1 MNFTEFNFE
10 KALAESLDSMGFETA
25 TPIQEKAIPIIL
37 SGKDLIACAQTGTG
51 KTAAFLLPVLNSI
64 LKSRV
69 DNTDTLIVVPTRE
82 LAVQIDQVL
91 QGFSYFTNVSSIAIY
106 GGNDGKAFEQEKKA
120 LESKANIFIATPGRL
135 IAHLNMGYVRFE
147 SVRHFIL
154 DEADRM
160 LDMGFFEDILK
171 ISGYLPKERQT
182 LMFSATMPSEIRKL
196 AQKLLVNP
204 EQVNIALAKPAE
216 GVLQAVYEVAENQ
229 KVALLEK
236 LLHGKDDLSVIIF
249 ASTKIKVREI
259 EKALILRHFR
269 IRSIHSDL
277 EQQERES
284 ALIEFKAKNINII
297 VATDVLAR
305 GIDIDDV
312 GLIVNFDVPG
322 AAEDYVHRV
331 GRTARAAATGVA
343 LTFVSRVEQG
353 KFKRIEQ
360 LIGVQIRRINLPE
373 GLPEPAIEVMSP
385 RSFHGRPRPQGH
397 GQRNDRSSHRS
408 GSGNNRHNRKGN

>member
-1 MNFTEFNFE
+1 MNFTDFDFE
-10 KALAESLDSMGFETA
+10 EALAESLDSMGFERA
-25 TPIQEKAIPIIL
+25 TPIQEQSIPIIL
-37 SGKDLIACAQTGTG
+37 SGRDLIACAQTGTG

-69 DNTDTLIVVPTRE
+69 DNTDPLIVVPTRE
-82 LAVQIDQVL
+82 LAIQIDQVL

-182 LMFSATMPSEIRKL
+182 LMFSATMPPEIRKL
-196 AQKLLVNP
+196 AHKLLVNP

-259 EKALILRHFR
+259 EKALILRHFK

-312 GLIVNFDVPG
+312 GLIVNFDVPA

-343 LTFVSRVEQG
+343 LTFISRAEQG

-360 LIGVQIRRINLPE
+360 LIGVHIRRINLPE
-373 GLPEPAIEVMSP
+373 GLPEAVNEPIFNRGFS
-385 RSFHGRPRPQGH
+385 
-397 GQRNDRSSHRS
+397 QRNR
-408 GSGNNRHNRKGN
+408 GNNRNNNTGRPNTSHRGGGGRHQ